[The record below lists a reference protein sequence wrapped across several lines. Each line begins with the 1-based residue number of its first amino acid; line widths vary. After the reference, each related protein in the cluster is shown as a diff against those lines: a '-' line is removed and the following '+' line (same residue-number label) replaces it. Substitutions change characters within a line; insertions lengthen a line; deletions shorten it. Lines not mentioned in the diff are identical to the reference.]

1 MNRKIVKIF
10 IETVLKYKSRIIFI
24 LITFLITSLFTFLTP
39 IIIRNIMDQGM
50 AKKDFRYIC
59 IQSILLLLLYAGQQL
74 INLFQA
80 KLSIEVKNQFINDL
94 MGKSFAKLMKLK
106 LEYFNRNNSAEI
118 VNRLYH
124 DAEMTGLIVDRN
136 VISVVSYAVGMISAS
151 IGLILLNWKLSILVF
166 LFVPVKF
173 MIVYFM
179 ALRNERLEREVIVK
193 SSEFSAWFGN
203 IVNGIREVKLWNLYH
218 TKAEEYS
225 SQQQQI
231 LEINKKR
238 EMVNTYNI
246 CGDSLVNAILM
257 VLSYIGGGWLVSLG
271 RLSMGGMVAFLT
283 YSISVTGPITS
294 IINLRY
300 FISSIKPSIERM
312 WDFFELEEEFSGQD
326 IIANCDFKELT
337 LKDVTYA
344 YGENKVIKDLNL
356 KIERGD
362 KIAIIGKNGVGKT
375 TLIQLLLGFIQPI
388 DGNIY
393 INGKNIRDLQ
403 LNNYRELFG
412 LVSQNVYLFK
422 DSVLRNLDLKRDCD
436 MEEIKFVCNR
446 NGIDPII
453 HKLPYGYDSLI
464 EENGAN
470 LSGGERQ
477 KLALVRAVLKR
488 GEILILDEPT
498 SNYDA
503 VSADTFMDRVV
514 KEYQEKTMIII
525 THDNRVLNKVDKIY
539 NLEQGK
545 LTAVS

>member
-1 MNRKIVKIF
+1 
-10 IETVLKYKSRIIFI
+10 
-24 LITFLITSLFTFLTP
+24 
-39 IIIRNIMDQGM
+39 MDQGM
-50 AKKDFRYIC
+50 AKKDFRYIYM
-59 IQSILLLLLYAGQQL
+59 QSILLLLVYVGQQL

-80 KLSIEVKNQFINDL
+80 KLSTEVKNRFINDL

-106 LEYFNRNNSAEI
+106 LEYFNKNNSAEI

-124 DAEMTGLIVDRN
+124 DADRTGQIVDRN
-136 VISVVSYAVGMISAS
+136 IISIVSYAIGMISGS

-179 ALRNERLEREVIVK
+179 SLRNEQLEREVIVK

-218 TKAEEYS
+218 AKGEEYS
-225 SQQQQI
+225 SQQQKI
-231 LEINKKR
+231 LGINKKR
-238 EMVNTYNI
+238 EMVNTYNL
-246 CGDSLVNAILM
+246 CGDSLVNA
-257 VLSYIGGGWLVSLG
+257 VLTVLTYIGGGWLVSKG
-271 RLSMGGMVAFLT
+271 RLSMGEVVAFLV
-283 YSISVTGPITS
+283 YSISLTGPITS

-300 FISSIKPSIERM
+300 FVSGIKPSIERM
-312 WDFFELEEEFSGQD
+312 LNFFELDEEPSGQD
-326 IIANCDFKELT
+326 IIANCDFKELI
-337 LKDVTYA
+337 LEDVTYA
-344 YGENKVIKDLNL
+344 YGENKVIDNLNV

-362 KIAIIGKNGVGKT
+362 KIAIVGKNGVGKT

-388 DGNIY
+388 DGTIY

-403 LNNYRELFG
+403 LNNYRQLFS

-422 DSVLRNLDLKRDCD
+422 DSLLCNLDLKRDCD
-436 MEEIKFVCNR
+436 MEEIKSVCNR

-453 HKLPYGYDSLI
+453 HKLRYDYDSLI

-477 KLALVRAVLKR
+477 KLALVRAIIKK

-514 KEYQEKTMIII
+514 KEYQDKTIIII